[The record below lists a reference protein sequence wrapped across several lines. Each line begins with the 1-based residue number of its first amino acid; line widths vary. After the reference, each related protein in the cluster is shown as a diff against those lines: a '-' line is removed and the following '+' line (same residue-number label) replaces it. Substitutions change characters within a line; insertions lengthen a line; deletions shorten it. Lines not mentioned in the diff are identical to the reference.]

1 MSIGRVGAWVVL
13 AALGALVAIVVPE
26 LGSDPWPFEPASVR
40 PHGVFGPLVRAAGRH
55 WDLGFV
61 RTPGVVAGLAVAIV
75 ALLEWRGVAWHR
87 YPAWRRR
94 ILAGL
99 VLVVAVA
106 LLVPAVLLQVG
117 LRQAT
122 EPWYYDNDSTY
133 QIEIAGDLIRHGH
146 DPYGRD
152 YTGTGLERWYPAAG
166 FPVGRRQ
173 VALHHLAY
181 FPGTPLT
188 AAAWGVLPQ
197 PIDDY
202 RFFVLL
208 CTLAL
213 FGAALAFRAPLT
225 LRLALGA
232 VAVANPLAVRA
243 VWFGTADA
251 PSLLCLLLAFAL
263 LSRRRLVWASLAL
276 GVAVL
281 LKQFALVAVPFFAL
295 MLLAPRPSRAVLRN
309 AAIAFAAPLAVGIV
323 PFLVADPGG
332 LWRDTVAYGGS
343 TYRIIGYGL
352 SSLFLK
358 AGIVDDRY
366 GSYPFVWL
374 LVLLWLPVTAWLLW
388 HQRRSPRLWT
398 GAAGFA
404 VSMFLLLFISRV
416 FQTSYFV
423 WPLIGMLAAG
433 LLANPDDEHGGAPA
447 DVAGQID
454 RRELEPVTTRS

>member
-1 MSIGRVGAWVVL
+1 MRIARLGAWAILGTLGVL
-13 AALGALVAIVVPE
+13 VTIVVPE
-26 LGSDPWPFEPASVR
+26 LGSDPWPFDPPSVR
-40 PHGVFGPLVRAAGRH
+40 PHGVLGPLVRAAGRH

-61 RTPGVVAGLAVAIV
+61 RTPGVVAGFALVVV
-75 ALLEWRGVAWHR
+75 ALAGWRW
-87 YPAWRRR
+87 PTWRAH
-94 ILAGL
+94 LLGTCA
-99 VLVVAVA
+99 LVVAVG
-106 LLVPAVLLQVG
+106 LLVPAVLLQAG

-122 EPWYYDNDSTY
+122 EPWYYVNDSTY

-166 FPVGRRQ
+166 FPTGRRQ

-181 FPGTPLT
+181 FPGTPLS
-188 AAAWGVLPQ
+188 AAAWGVLPH

-213 FGAALAFRAPLT
+213 FGAALAFRGPLA

-263 LSRRRLVWASLAL
+263 LSRRRLWWAAL
-276 GVAVL
+276 TLGLAVL
-281 LKQFALVAVPFFAL
+281 LKQFALVAVPFFVL
-295 MLLAPRPSRAVLRN
+295 ILLTHRPSRAVARK
-309 AAIAFAAPLAVGIV
+309 AAAAFVIPLAAGIL
-323 PFLVADPGG
+323 PFLIVDPGG
-332 LWRDTVAYGGS
+332 LWRDTIAYGGS

-358 AGIVDDRY
+358 AGFVDDRY
-366 GSYPFVWL
+366 SSYPFVWL
-374 LVLLWLPVTAWLLW
+374 LVLVWLPATVWLLW
-388 HQRRSPRLWT
+388 NQRRSASAWT

-404 VSMFLLLFISRV
+404 VSMFVLLFISRV

-423 WPLIGMLAAG
+423 WPLIGIVAAA
-433 LLANPDDEHGGAPA
+433 LLANADDEDVGARPDVPRQVDGGELQPVAAP
-447 DVAGQID
+447 
-454 RRELEPVTTRS
+454 R